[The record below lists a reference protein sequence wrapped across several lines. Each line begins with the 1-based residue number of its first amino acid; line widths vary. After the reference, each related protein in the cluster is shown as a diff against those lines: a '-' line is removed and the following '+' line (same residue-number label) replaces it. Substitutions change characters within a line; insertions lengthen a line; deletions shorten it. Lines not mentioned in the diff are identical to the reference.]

1 MRTPACVLTI
11 LALLCAGQ
19 LCAQAQPAH
28 GRRGAPHTHPT
39 IAKDTMQQPEKKIL
53 QDLET
58 FRSRH
63 DVKAL
68 SSAIGQMLRIE
79 NVIAPVPP
87 PPPAVDKFAL
97 WLSIFDAIDSEL
109 APDIDA
115 NTMAQMSVAPPPETG
130 LPAGASPA
138 SIKDPAQRAAYE
150 KTLAANQERNQR
162 IAYQHKLRTEEEF
175 AEDSLLDLVRV
186 ATTPQLDELKRR
198 VAASPL
204 QPQRKARLVELLTPP
219 AR

>member
-1 MRTPACVLTI
+1 MTTLAC
-11 LALLCAGQ
+11 ALLMLAVLSGGQ
-19 LCAQAQPAH
+19 PCAQARA
-28 GRRGAPHTHPT
+28 APPPHPT
-39 IAKDTMQQPEKKIL
+39 KAKDTMQQPEKKIL
-53 QDLET
+53 LDLET

-79 NVIAPVPP
+79 NVIAPA
-87 PPPAVDKFAL
+87 PATDKFAL

-115 NTMAQMSVAPPPETG
+115 SARMQMKVAPPPETG

-138 SIKDPAQRAAYE
+138 AIKDPAQRAAYE
-150 KTLAANQERNQR
+150 AALAANDQRNER

-175 AEDSLLDLVRV
+175 AEDSLLDLVR
-186 ATTPQLDELKRR
+186 AANASQLDELKNR
-198 VAASPL
+198 VLRSSL
-204 QPQRKARLVELLTPP
+204 QAQRKTRLIALLTPP
-219 AR
+219 AP

>member
-1 MRTPACVLTI
+1 
-11 LALLCAGQ
+11 
-19 LCAQAQPAH
+19 
-28 GRRGAPHTHPT
+28 
-39 IAKDTMQQPEKKIL
+39 MQQPEKKIL

-79 NVIAPVPP
+79 NVIAPLTPAGPP
-87 PPPAVDKFAL
+87 NDKFAL

-115 NTMAQMSVAPPPETG
+115 SARIQMKVAPPPESG

-138 SIKDPAQRAAYE
+138 AIKDPAQRAAYE
-150 KTLAANQERNQR
+150 AALAANDQRNER
-162 IAYQHKLRTEEEF
+162 IAYQHKLRTEEAF
-175 AEDSLLDLVRV
+175 AEDSLLDLVR
-186 ATTPQLDELKRR
+186 AADASQLEELKTRALQSSLQAKR
-198 VAASPL
+198 KIRLAA
-204 QPQRKARLVELLTPP
+204 LLTPP
-219 AR
+219 EP